1 MASES
6 DDWKT
11 PEFRQKFIDT
21 IEEAI
26 RQWGNPTT
34 RTASEMEL
42 YSFERANNKE
52 DYLNYH
58 VWLMTHIQGLSE
70 QNPKTTSLAIDSVG
84 TQSNAQPNESVQD
97 DDWKSPGFRQNVIAK
112 IEGAIWISGNP
123 TTKTASEMENHF
135 FEKSTS
141 KEDYLSHLARLLVHI
156 KQLSAQFQ
164 AFRQRAQVVPVVNVA
179 APQRT
184 IKPKTPSQQGVK
196 EKAKGTSAG
205 TVAVAQVNVQPKN
218 VNQQDEWKTPGFRQN
233 VIAKIGAV
241 IRQSG
246 NPTTKSASDMEFHF
260 FQRSKNKEE
269 YLNNLARLLVHIK
282 GLTNVVVGNPAD
294 NEY

>member
-1 MASES
+1 MASEA
-6 DDWKT
+6 DDWKN
-11 PEFRQKFIDT
+11 PKFRQEFINT

-42 YSFERANNKE
+42 YSFERANTKE

-58 VWLMTHIQGLSE
+58 FWLMSHIQGISE
-70 QNPKTTSLAIDSVG
+70 QKPKSASPVVDPSVAE
-84 TQSNAQPNESVQD
+84 TNSQPNDSVQD
-97 DDWKSPGFRQNVIAK
+97 DDWRSPGFRQNVITK

-135 FEKSTS
+135 FEKSIS

-164 AFRQRAQVVPVVNVA
+164 AFRQRAQVVPAVNVA
-179 APQRT
+179 ALQGN
-184 IKPKTPSQQGVK
+184 IKPKSPSQPGVK
-196 EKAKGTSAG
+196 EKAKGTSTGA
-205 TVAVAQVNVQPKN
+205 VAVAQVNVQPKT

-260 FQRSKNKEE
+260 FQRSRNKEE